1 MNYNQNLFFGQLW
14 AARTVNNC
22 DLVELPVSV
31 TDLLFIGE
39 NRNFNFLES
48 LKPLNIRKEA
58 ENCLP
63 AAFQFWAKPQAKKL
77 LDNQIYSLMFGGKW
91 QLDNI
96 IEDSCDEGM
105 LRLLLTAVNIQ
116 KYFGDCPRFE
126 ASFSKENFVDS
137 SYENFKKLPK
147 GQQNISLLKEFEK
160 LLSEFDCPSRY
171 LLEIFNNEVKREDYC
186 IEKRQYRSRKN
197 ILMIYRGMLFLTER
211 RFEVFMNV
219 VLFNVLHNVIKGEI
233 SEEMVAC
240 LIRAGMVLANVQ
252 VWITLVSSRDS
263 DNINRTTKGIM
274 LKTKMSKTKKSAKT
288 TKTESKKGS
297 SASEIIKKDI
307 APSKATNN
315 RDAMQLL
322 TSSDS
327 EEFSSP
333 AILASYSQFKSG
345 KRKMDTVETNSSEH
359 CFSNKI

>member
-1 MNYNQNLFFGQLW
+1 MEWFQSYKTRNHHDDIVLKTPSFSSGERILLAGVRVPDEFFSNIMDIAYPDYGRVIPDCIEDLRRNAYRNILAINNVSSLNGLFGLKSCVSMNYNQNHFFGQLW

-77 LDNQIYSLMFGGKW
+77 LDNQIYSLIFGGKW

-105 LRLLLTAVNIQ
+105 LSLLLTAVNIQ

-160 LLSEFDCPSRY
+160 LLLEFHCPSRY

-186 IEKRQYRSRKN
+186 VEKRQYRSRKN
-197 ILMIYRGMLFLTER
+197 ILMIYRGMLF
-211 RFEVFMNV
+211 F
-219 VLFNVLHNVIKGEI
+219 
-233 SEEMVAC
+233 
-240 LIRAGMVLANVQ
+240 
-252 VWITLVSSRDS
+252 
-263 DNINRTTKGIM
+263 
-274 LKTKMSKTKKSAKT
+274 
-288 TKTESKKGS
+288 
-297 SASEIIKKDI
+297 
-307 APSKATNN
+307 
-315 RDAMQLL
+315 
-322 TSSDS
+322 
-327 EEFSSP
+327 
-333 AILASYSQFKSG
+333 
-345 KRKMDTVETNSSEH
+345 
-359 CFSNKI
+359 